1 MLKQK
6 RWADAI
12 ESTNL
17 ALAYLD
23 PKNAAEVAEDEE
35 VISLYMIAYYKLGRK
50 EPYEEYRKKL
60 LAIENRQGL
69 GIVTIRQLLEEEIG
83 IDDEAFLLALYR
95 GVDRIFHMSAQSN
108 DWISILICTEIK
120 YAHAK
125 EKGDTKA
132 ALEALEQR
140 ALAQTYRI
148 DMLEKKRVETL
159 IEYMD
164 IANEK
169 QKALEQAE
177 SATSAKTRFLSN
189 MSHDIRTPMNAI
201 FGITQLMEHDKN
213 DMVKMED
220 HIQKLQVSSRYLL
233 SLINDV
239 LDMSKIESSE
249 VCLNREEIHLPDL
262 IAQLK
267 SIMDPQTH
275 EHHQTFVIHTDEML
289 YENLMGDAVR
299 LRQVFLN
306 LLSNAVKYTPDGGTI
321 TLDLTQ
327 KKQDKNHILLA
338 FTVTDTGY
346 GMTPDFV
353 QNIFKPFTRA
363 EDSITNKIQG
373 TGLGMAITKSIVDLM
388 SGTITLQSEPGKG
401 SCFSVTVLLEI
412 AQTALVHSSTEK
424 NDSQTVGTILQG
436 MKFLCAEDN
445 ALNAE
450 ILEAILEMEG
460 ADCTIY
466 PDGRQIVEAFAQ
478 VKPGEYDAILMDMQM
493 PVMNG
498 LEATAAIRNNKNQ
511 LGKTI
516 PIIAM
521 TANAFSSDVQAC
533 LDAGM
538 NAHLSKPLEIEL
550 LKQTMK
556 SVSRPHKE
564 QYE

>member
-1 MLKQK
+1 
-6 RWADAI
+6 
-12 ESTNL
+12 
-17 ALAYLD
+17 
-23 PKNAAEVAEDEE
+23 
-35 VISLYMIAYYKLGRK
+35 
-50 EPYEEYRKKL
+50 
-60 LAIENRQGL
+60 
-69 GIVTIRQLLEEEIG
+69 
-83 IDDEAFLLALYR
+83 
-95 GVDRIFHMSAQSN
+95 
-108 DWISILICTEIK
+108 
-120 YAHAK
+120 
-125 EKGDTKA
+125 
-132 ALEALEQR
+132 
-140 ALAQTYRI
+140 
-148 DMLEKKRVETL
+148 
-159 IEYMD
+159 
-164 IANEK
+164 
-169 QKALEQAE
+169 
-177 SATSAKTRFLSN
+177 
-189 MSHDIRTPMNAI
+189 
-201 FGITQLMEHDKN
+201 
-213 DMVKMED
+213 
-220 HIQKLQVSSRYLL
+220 
-233 SLINDV
+233 
-239 LDMSKIESSE
+239 
-249 VCLNREEIHLPDL
+249 
-262 IAQLK
+262 
-267 SIMDPQTH
+267 
-275 EHHQTFVIHTDEML
+275 
-289 YENLMGDAVR
+289 
-299 LRQVFLN
+299 
-306 LLSNAVKYTPDGGTI
+306 
-321 TLDLTQ
+321 
-327 KKQDKNHILLA
+327 
-338 FTVTDTGY
+338 
-346 GMTPDFV
+346 
-353 QNIFKPFTRA
+353 
-363 EDSITNKIQG
+363 
-373 TGLGMAITKSIVDLM
+373 MAITKSIVDLM

-521 TANAFSSDVQAC
+521 TANAFSSDIQAC